1 MQQDYDIISKIGEF
15 YDVNTYARTTSAE
28 MKSDFELHKILINR
42 NANIFTFMCDELR
55 DNAELANIF
64 IDNIDNDIYD
74 RLYIERFLSRRL
86 LYDPSIRYKLS
97 QLRRQK

>member
-1 MQQDYDIISKIGEF
+1 
-15 YDVNTYARTTSAE
+15 
-28 MKSDFELHKILINR
+28 
-42 NANIFTFMCDELR
+42 MCYELR

-64 IDNIDNDIYD
+64 IDNIDNDYD

>member
-15 YDVNTYARTTSAE
+15 YDVNTYARTISAE

-42 NANIFTFMCDELR
+42 NANIFTFMCYGLR
-55 DNAELANIF
+55 DTAELANIF